1 MNRLVERNAVQIGK
15 LNEKKKKNLKRKE
28 KKMKLI
34 RYNEKRKGTSWM

>member
-1 MNRLVERNAVQIGK
+1 MNRFVERNAVQIGK
-15 LNEKKKKNLKRKE
+15 LNEKKKNLKRKE